1 MSQNSQITGIST
13 QGGLL
18 RLQSVKRNEL
28 YQKRKAKTA
37 TKTPDQLLKEAERL
51 PSIPDE
57 HSPYG
62 DVRPPRSF
70 VKNICLHELKGLYET
85 RYPATIV

>member
-1 MSQNSQITGIST
+1 MSQNHHITGISNA
-13 QGGLL
+13 GGLL
-18 RLQSVKRNEL
+18 ILQSVKRNDL
-28 YQKRKAKTA
+28 YQKRKNKTGI
-37 TKTPDQLLKEAERL
+37 KTQEELFREAERL

-85 RYPATIV
+85 RRTESIC